1 MFNLSRLINELLC
14 GKRLIKTGATWA
26 PIIFCEGLSG
36 KEKVLGELQYEEAF
50 IEAVSEGIPT
60 DEELKKNLFLGGVW
74 SHNQDRILEECE
86 KNIKFYKKQLIGLKY
101 KIARK
106 KATRRR
112 LTKIEKRR
120 NSLLS
125 YKMSLFCNSAERC
138 AREQQIWWSIY
149 KMATHTDGS
158 PLWPD
163 FESFSNFDADEVVK
177 IINAY
182 LTGFILSFQD
192 IRKIARSGSWRI
204 YYTTCKNSSDLFGRK
219 LCDLDDNQFN
229 LLYWS
234 VVYDNAINSYESPA
248 DDVLEDDEL
257 FDSWLDTQSRKRK
270 SEAAKSRIDKGSGGG
285 GPNSMHETFVMT
297 DEEGSKL
304 LYEEIG

>member
-14 GKRLIKTGATWA
+14 GKRLIKTEAAWA
-26 PIIFCEGLSG
+26 PIIFCEGLTG

-50 IEAVSEGIPT
+50 NEAVGEGIPT
-60 DEELKKNLFLGGVW
+60 EEELRKNLFLGGVW
-74 SHNQDRILEECE
+74 SPNQDRILDECE
-86 KNIKFYKKQLIGLKY
+86 KNIKHHKNQLIRFKY

-106 KATRRR
+106 KATQRR
-112 LTKIEKRR
+112 LAKIQKRR

-138 AREQQIWWSIY
+138 AREQQIWWSIS
-149 KMATHTDGS
+149 KMVTHTDGA
-158 PLWPD
+158 PLWLN
-163 FESFSNFDADEVVK
+163 FESFSNFDADEVIK

-182 LTGFILSFQD
+182 LINFILSTAD
-192 IRKIARSGSWRI
+192 VRRIARSGSWRI
-204 YYTTCKNSSDLFGRK
+204 YYTTCKNSSDLFGRQ

-234 VVYDNAINSYESPA
+234 LVYDNAINSYEPPS
-248 DDVLEDDEL
+248 DDVLENDEL
-257 FDSWLDTQSRKRK
+257 FDSWLDGQSKKRK
-270 SEAAKSRIDKGSGGG
+270 SDAARSRLDKGGGG
-285 GPNSMHETFVMT
+285 GPNSMQETFVMT
-297 DEEGSKL
+297 DEEGAQV